1 MSLAFPRLEDLR
13 MQLTRR
19 QMVRLTGAAA
29 GAVLLPVAARA
40 DATKIRI
47 GHTLAPESEYQKWC
61 LRFADALA
69 KNTNGRYE
77 LQIYNTSQLGGEIQ
91 MIQAVRAG
99 TQEML
104 ITSQPALEATVKSL
118 EVFSTPFLFD
128 SIEQGNRVMAGKVGQ
143 TFADIIA
150 RDAGLISMGW
160 GSVQERNV
168 FTTSKPVRS
177 LADMQGLKLRIIQ
190 SPGYVEAYRALG
202 ANPTPMAYNQLYLAL
217 KEKVV
222 DGADTS
228 PDQFFMDKFSEL
240 SPYYSIT
247 HVHYLPAGMYVG
259 KTFWDG
265 LDANTKDAFLA
276 AGKIATPYNH
286 QVYAADYKAGLAK
299 MQTSGI
305 EVIRP
310 DLRDWKT
317 ATKDVYKKFEDAVPN
332 GKQLYTMVLEA
343 RS

>member
-1 MSLAFPRLEDLR
+1 M
-13 MQLTRR
+13 TRR
-19 QMVRLTGAAA
+19 QLVSATGAAA
-29 GAVLLPVAARA
+29 AAALLPVAARA
-40 DATKIRI
+40 DSTKIRI
-47 GHTLAPESEYQKWC
+47 GHTLSPESEYQKWC
-61 LRFADALA
+61 QRFGEALA

-77 LQIYNTSQLGGEIQ
+77 LQIYPVSQLGGEVQ

-128 SIEQGNRVMAGKVGQ
+128 SIEQGNRVMGGKVGQ

-150 RDAGLISMGW
+150 RDGGLISMGW

-168 FTTSKPVRS
+168 FTTSKPIRS
-177 LADMQGLKLRIIQ
+177 LADLQGMKLRIIQ

-228 PDQFFMDKFSEL
+228 PDQFFMDKFAEL
-240 SPYYSIT
+240 CKYYHLT

-259 KTFWDG
+259 KTLWDG
-265 LDANTKDAFLA
+265 LDAKTKDAFLA
-276 AGKIATPYNH
+276 AGRVAAPYNH

-299 MQTSGI
+299 MQSGGI
-305 EVIRP
+305 EVIKP
-310 DLRDWKT
+310 DLREWKN
-317 ATKDVYKKFEDAVPN
+317 ATKDVYKKFEDAIPN
-332 GKQLYTMVLEA
+332 GKQLYEMIVA
-343 RS
+343 AKG

>member
-1 MSLAFPRLEDLR
+1 MS
-13 MQLTRR
+13 MTRR
-19 QMVRLTGAAA
+19 QMVSATGAAA
-29 GAVLLPVAARA
+29 AAAFLPIAARA
-40 DATKIRI
+40 DSTKIRI
-47 GHTLAPESEYQKWC
+47 GHTLSPESEYQKWC
-61 LRFADALA
+61 QRFGEALA

-77 LQIYNTSQLGGEIQ
+77 LQIYPVSQLGGEVQ

-128 SIEQGNRVMAGKVGQ
+128 SIEQGNRVMGGKVGQ

-150 RDAGLISMGW
+150 KDGGLISMGW

-168 FTTSKPVRS
+168 FTTSKPIHS
-177 LADMQGLKLRIIQ
+177 LADLQGMKLRIIQ

-228 PDQFFMDKFSEL
+228 PDQFFMDKFAEL
-240 SPYYSIT
+240 CKYYHLT

-259 KTFWDG
+259 KTLWDG
-265 LDANTKDAFLA
+265 LDAKTKDAFLA
-276 AGKIATPYNH
+276 AGRVAAPYNH

-299 MQTSGI
+299 MQSGGI
-305 EVIRP
+305 EVIKP
-310 DLRDWKT
+310 DLRDWKN
-317 ATKDVYKKFEDAVPN
+317 ATKDVYKKFEDAIPN
-332 GKQLYTMVLEA
+332 GKQLYEMIVA
-343 RS
+343 AKG

>member
-1 MSLAFPRLEDLR
+1 MS
-13 MQLTRR
+13 MTRR
-19 QMVRLTGAAA
+19 QMVSATGAAA
-29 GAVLLPVAARA
+29 AAALLPIVARA
-40 DATKIRI
+40 DSTKVRI
-47 GHTLAPESEYQKWC
+47 GHTLSPESEYQKWC
-61 LRFADALA
+61 QRFGEALS

-77 LQIYNTSQLGGEIQ
+77 LQIYPVSQLGGEVQ

-99 TQEML
+99 TQDML

-128 SIEQGNRVMAGKVGQ
+128 SIEQGNRVMGGKVGQ
-143 TFADIIA
+143 TFSDIIA
-150 RDAGLISMGW
+150 RDGGLISMGW

-168 FTTSKPVRS
+168 FTTSKPIRS
-177 LADMQGLKLRIIQ
+177 FADLQGMKLRIIQ

-228 PDQFFMDKFSEL
+228 PDQFFMDKFAEL
-240 SPYYSIT
+240 CKYYHLT

-259 KTFWDG
+259 KTLWEG
-265 LDANTKDAFLA
+265 LDAKTKDAFLA
-276 AGKIATPYNH
+276 AGRVAAPYNH

-299 MQTSGI
+299 MQSSGI
-305 EVIRP
+305 EVIKP
-310 DLRDWKT
+310 DLRDWKN
-317 ATKDVYKKFEDAVPN
+317 ATKDVYKKFEDAIPN
-332 GKQLYTMVLEA
+332 GKQLYEMIVA
-343 RS
+343 AKS

>member
-1 MSLAFPRLEDLR
+1 

-19 QMVRLTGAAA
+19 QMVRITGAAA
-29 GAVLLPVAARA
+29 GAAVLPVRGRA
-40 DATKIRI
+40 ETTKIKI
-47 GHTLAPESEYQKWC
+47 GHTLAPDSEYQKWC
-61 LRFADALA
+61 LRFAEALA
-69 KNTNGRYE
+69 KNTGGRYE
-77 LQIYNTSQLGGEIQ
+77 LAIFNQSQLGGEIQ

-143 TFADIIA
+143 TFNDIIA
-150 RDAGLISMGW
+150 RDGGLISMGW
-160 GSVQERNV
+160 GSVQERNI
-168 FTTSKPVRS
+168 FTTSKPIRT
-177 LADMQGLKLRIIQ
+177 LADMQALKLRVIQ

-202 ANPTPMAYNQLYLAL
+202 ANPTPMAYGQLYLAL

-228 PDQFFMDKFSEL
+228 PDQFFMDKFAEL
-240 SPYYSIT
+240 CKYYHLT
-247 HVHYLPAGMYVG
+247 HVHYLPAGMYAG

-265 LDANTKDAFLA
+265 LDGATKEAFLA
-276 AGKIATPYNH
+276 AGRVATPYNH
-286 QVYAADYKAGLAK
+286 QVYAADYKSYLAK

-305 EVIRP
+305 EVIKP
-310 DLRDWKT
+310 DLRDWKN
-317 ATKDVYKKFEDAVPN
+317 ATKDVHKKFEDAIPN
-332 GKQLYTMVLEA
+332 GKQLYAMVVEA
-343 RS
+343 KG

>member
-1 MSLAFPRLEDLR
+1 

-29 GAVLLPVAARA
+29 GATLLPVAARA
-40 DATKIRI
+40 DAVKIKI

-61 LRFADALA
+61 QRFGEALT
-69 KNTNGRYE
+69 KNTNGRYVLE
-77 LQIYNTSQLGGEIQ
+77 IYNTSQLGGEIQ

-128 SIEQGNRVMAGKVGQ
+128 SIDQGNRVMAGKVGQ
-143 TFADIIA
+143 TFNDIIA
-150 RDAGLISMGW
+150 RDAGMISLGW
-160 GSVQERNV
+160 GSVQERNI
-168 FTTSKPVRS
+168 FTTSKPVRT

-240 SPYYSIT
+240 SKYYHLT

-259 KTFWDG
+259 KTFWDT
-265 LDANTKDAFLA
+265 LDTNTKDAFVN
-276 AGKIATPYNH
+276 AGKVATPYNH

-299 MQTSGI
+299 MQTAGI

-310 DLRDWKT
+310 DLRDWKI
-317 ATKDVYKKFEDAVPN
+317 ATKDVHQKFEDAVPN

-343 RS
+343 RG

>member
-1 MSLAFPRLEDLR
+1 MS
-13 MQLTRR
+13 MTRR
-19 QMVRLTGAAA
+19 QMVSATGAAA
-29 GAVLLPVAARA
+29 AAALLPIAARA
-40 DATKIRI
+40 DSTKVRI
-47 GHTLAPESEYQKWC
+47 GHTLSPESEYQKWC
-61 LRFADALA
+61 QRFGEALA

-77 LQIYNTSQLGGEIQ
+77 LQIYPVSQLGGEVQ

-128 SIEQGNRVMAGKVGQ
+128 SIEQGNRVMGGKVGQ

-150 RDAGLISMGW
+150 RDGGLISMGW

-168 FTTSKPVRS
+168 FTTSKPIRS
-177 LADMQGLKLRIIQ
+177 FADLQGMKLRIIQ

-228 PDQFFMDKFSEL
+228 PDQFFMDKFAEL
-240 SPYYSIT
+240 CKYYHLT

-259 KTFWDG
+259 KTLWDG
-265 LDANTKDAFLA
+265 LDAKTKDAFLA
-276 AGKIATPYNH
+276 AGRVAAPYNH

-299 MQTSGI
+299 MQSSGI
-305 EVIRP
+305 EVIKP
-310 DLRDWKT
+310 DLRDWKN
-317 ATKDVYKKFEDAVPN
+317 ATKDVYKKFEDVVPN
-332 GKQLYTMVLEA
+332 GKQLYEMIVA
-343 RS
+343 AKS

>member
-1 MSLAFPRLEDLR
+1 MLS
-13 MQLTRR
+13 RR

-29 GAVLLPVAARA
+29 GAALLPVAARA
-40 DATKIRI
+40 DAVKIRI

-61 LRFADALA
+61 QRFGETLT
-69 KNTNGRYE
+69 KNTNGRYVLE
-77 LQIYNTSQLGGEIQ
+77 IYNTSQLGGEIQ

-99 TQEML
+99 TQEMV

-128 SIEQGNRVMAGKVGQ
+128 SIDQGNRVMAGKVGQ
-143 TFADIIA
+143 AFNDIIA
-150 RDAGLISMGW
+150 RDAGMISMGW
-160 GSVQERNV
+160 GSVQERNI
-168 FTTSKPVRS
+168 FTTAKPVRT

-240 SPYYSIT
+240 SKYYHLT

-259 KTFWDG
+259 KTFWDT
-265 LDANTKDAFLA
+265 LDTSTKDAFLA
-276 AGKIATPYNH
+276 AGKVATPYNH

-299 MQTSGI
+299 MQTAGI

-310 DLRDWKT
+310 DLRDWKI
-317 ATKDVYKKFEDAVPN
+317 ATKDVHQKFEDAVPN

-343 RS
+343 RG